1 MVPSTESCILSE
13 DEEMRN
19 QTCPLCSHTDP
30 MATEDFVWK
39 KPFAQSVYTAQFS
52 GQNCECERVM
62 GVVLRSAVQNAEC
75 VYNGE

>member
-1 MVPSTESCILSE
+1 
-13 DEEMRN
+13 
-19 QTCPLCSHTDP
+19 